1 MALTLVDT
9 AGSASA
15 NTYVSID
22 TAGTYFSERLH
33 ASTWVSASLENRKAA
48 LIWATRILDYSV
60 DWVGKLKA
68 STQALRWPRTGVY
81 TKDSVAVSTT
91 SIPVFVVYA
100 TCELA
105 VQLVASNRFSDADS
119 KGYRQMKVGDLY
131 LEIDKW
137 DRPQVLSKA
146 VWWWIS
152 DYGVPVSGQKRILER
167 C

>member
-1 MALTLVDT
+1 MSLTLVDT

-15 NTYVSID
+15 NTYASID
-22 TAGTYFSERLH
+22 TASTYFSERLH
-33 ASTWVSASLENRKAA
+33 NSTWLAASLEDRKAA
-48 LIWATRILDYSV
+48 LIWATRVLDYSV
-60 DWVGKLKA
+60 DWVGTA
-68 STQALRWPRTGVY
+68 MVSTQALRWPRSGVY
-81 TKDSVAVSTT
+81 TPDSVTVDTT
-91 SIPVFVVYA
+91 AIPDFIVYA

-105 VQLVASNRFSDADS
+105 AQLLVSDRFADADT

-146 VWWWIS
+146 VWWYIS
-152 DYGVPVSGQKRILER
+152 NYGVAISGQKRILER

>member
-22 TAGTYFSERLH
+22 TAVTYFSERLH
-33 ASTWVSASLENRKAA
+33 TSTWLAASLENRKAA
-48 LIWATRILDYSV
+48 LIWATRVLDYSV
-60 DWVGKLKA
+60 DWVGKAKT
-68 STQALRWPRTGVY
+68 STQALRWPRSGVY
-81 TKDSVAVSTT
+81 TQDSVAVS
-91 SIPVFVVYA
+91 SSAIPVFVVYA

-105 VQLVASNRFSDADS
+105 AQLVDGNRFADVGS

-131 LEIDKW
+131 LEINKW
-137 DRPQVLSKA
+137 DRPQILSKA

-152 DYGVPVSGQKRILER
+152 NYGVPVSGQKRILER